1 MDIADIIVPGI
12 IMAARSHE
20 PMARCS
26 IDPTLNMLKKVEAD
40 GQTEDGWTL
49 VQYKYSSNTLGPGK
63 KAIRRDWNGPS
74 VEARECKAFTKMS
87 KIVKCYNTSTILLM
101 ERIHEGEWK

>member
-26 IDPTLNMLKKVEAD
+26 IDSTHNMLKKVGAD

-74 VEARECKAFTKMS
+74 VIEACGNAKHSQR
-87 KIVKCYNTSTILLM
+87 
-101 ERIHEGEWK
+101 